1 MTLDYSSYL
10 ELEQLLELQRPR
22 TEPPEHDE
30 LLFIV
35 IHQVYEL
42 WFKVVL
48 QEGELLRGALEADDV
63 TSARR
68 ALDRLLTIF
77 RVMVDQVGVLETMT
91 PTAFAAFRPALGG
104 ASGFQSYQFRELEL
118 LLGQRD
124 PACLEHH
131 AEGSPARKRLERRLA
146 EPGLYVV
153 FLRFLVRAGHPIS
166 PAALDQVAAAPGEPQ
181 AEVQKTLTKVYR
193 EDPASAQ
200 LCEKLADLD
209 EILQLW
215 RYRHVQLV
223 ERFLGSKMGTGG
235 STGAAYL
242 RGTLFRPIF
251 RDLWDIR
258 AEI

>member
-1 MTLDYSSYL
+1 MTVDYSSYL
-10 ELEQLLELQRPR
+10 ELERLLELQHPR

-48 QEGELLRGALEADDV
+48 QEGEQLRDALEADDV
-63 TSARR
+63 TTARR

-77 RVMVDQVGVLETMT
+77 RVLVDQVGVLETMT
-91 PTAFAAFRPALGG
+91 PMAFAAFRPGLGG

-124 PACLEHH
+124 LACLKHH
-131 AEGSPARKRLERRLA
+131 AEGSPARQQLERRLA

-166 PAALDQVAAAPGEPQ
+166 AATLDRVEAAPGEPQ
-181 AEVQKTLTKVYR
+181 AEVQEALATLYQ
-193 EDPASAQ
+193 EDPASTQ
-200 LCEKLADLD
+200 LCEKMVDFD
-209 EILQLW
+209 EIIQLW

-223 ERFLGSKMGTGG
+223 ERFLGTKSGTGG
-235 STGAAYL
+235 STGATYL

-251 RDLWDIR
+251 RDLWDMR
-258 AEI
+258 AVI